1 MKPLVSVQD
10 WSVVCPLLSAVRE
23 WSPRLTSPTRGAAC
37 RRLMMEP
44 LRRTAR
50 RATQPEARAP
60 RAHAREFPSAQAVE
74 RSWLDRHRVIIYFL
88 VALLAVDLGVATH
101 RDFWNLYSPDDY
113 IERVEGC
120 LHTAPDVVLL
130 RGSTV
135 SEGIDPAALVGLRW
149 RGQPLQRPYNL
160 GLPGATTSEVWHA
173 VEHGL
178 REPPRLVVYG
188 LTASDWNDSRQ
199 EPHGP
204 SALMS
209 VSDVATSVAARPD
222 SAEWVIRRLPSR
234 SHRTPLESVLLPQRH
249 SPLGGRHCR
258 QPLAGPV
265 SRRRRTST
273 RERRACP
280 RTAPRRRFRSA
291 ARVPT
296 GSARLRQSRGGVA
309 EAFPFLEKYRITGG
323 HFSYL
328 QRLLDW
334 AEQQHVEVVL
344 VDMPV
349 SADLE
354 ADVSRRLCELSTDAR
369 RGRTAAPRSG
379 AGRAARRPLA

>member
-1 MKPLVSVQD
+1 M
-10 WSVVCPLLSAVRE
+10 
-23 WSPRLTSPTRGAAC
+23 
-37 RRLMMEP
+37 
-44 LRRTAR
+44 
-50 RATQPEARAP
+50 
-60 RAHAREFPSAQAVE
+60 
-74 RSWLDRHRVIIYFL
+74 IIYFL

-101 RDFWNLYSPDDY
+101 RDLWTLYSPDNY

-120 LHTAPDVVLL
+120 LHTAPDVVLVG
-130 RGSTV
+130 GSTV
-135 SEGIDPAALVGLRW
+135 SEGIDPAALAGLLW

-209 VSDVATSVAARPD
+209 VSDVATWVAARPD
-222 SAEWVIRRLPSR
+222 SAEWVIRHFLQDHIARLWNLFYYRNGIRLWAIATADSLWPDLFPDAAAEAHENVAHARALRRADGFAPRLGFQQGRLDYVKAVGALPS
-234 SHRTPLESVLLPQRH
+234 S
-249 SPLGGRHCR
+249 
-258 QPLAGPV
+258 
-265 SRRRRTST
+265 
-273 RERRACP
+273 
-280 RTAPRRRFRSA
+280 
-291 ARVPT
+291 
-296 GSARLRQSRGGVA
+296 
-309 EAFPFLEKYRITGG
+309 FPFLEKYRITGG
-323 HFSYL
+323 HLSYL

-354 ADVSRRLCELSTDAR
+354 RMYPDAFASYR
-369 RGRTAAPRSG
+369 QTLAEVARQHHVPVLAAPRATVGLSDADFADLVHLNASG
-379 AGRAARRPLA
+379 VARMSKWLRQTLEEES